1 MRVMLMALVP
11 LPGLLRS
18 GSKRRKRPTEGHEYA
33 VDKGTGTGTGTGA
46 DAVVAA
52 KPHSSTHSNTVHG
65 DTAAGAGAAA
75 AAVRSRLLVTID
87 FKNVKLVSGQ
97 TTRVND
103 VSGAIRAGKFT
114 AIMGG
119 SGAGKT
125 SLMMSLLGREVIT
138 AGQIVYEVGGRCPGT
153 ASDYPLERRAWPSLV
168 SSSSVSPSPSFLL
181 LLVLRRGRPPRATR
195 PRRSPRASCNVS
207 WASCRSSTSSSAR

>member
-33 VDKGTGTGTGTGA
+33 VDKGPGPGMGA

-52 KPHSSTHSNTVHG
+52 NPHNGAHNTVHG
-65 DTAAGAGAAA
+65 DTAAAA

-87 FKNVKLVSGQ
+87 YKNVKLVSGQ

-103 VSGAIRAGKFT
+103 VSGVIRAGKFT

-138 AGQIVYEVGGRCPGT
+138 AGQIVYEVGGRHPGT

-168 SSSSVSPSPSFLL
+168 SSSSISPSPSFLL
-181 LLVLRRGRPPRATR
+181 LLALRRGRPPRATC
-195 PRRSPRASCNVS
+195 PRCSPRASCNAS